1 MPCVPYNMQVLGERD
16 LELHDDEYEMASSLS
31 NAFGFDDGDANRRD
45 LWSGD
50 LWSEGSSDESQRH
63 AQPSPVN
70 GDSSF
75 VVEDLTVS
83 QPGYCGVPN
92 PNSFSLYPSRNKW
105 LKKNLTY
112 RFVNYPSGMSRERA
126 EDALAEAFDLW
137 RSVSTLTFQMLRE
150 GEADIMISF
159 ERRYH
164 GDEFPFDG
172 PHGVLA
178 HAYEPSPG
186 LGGDLHFDD
195 EEQWSVGLIG
205 YNLRVVAAHELGHA
219 LGLQHSNERGSIMN
233 PSYQVWIHPYLSED
247 DKAGIRA
254 LYGTGPLPRSL
265 SVEAPRQLSEN
276 EFTPHDDNTRPDRV
290 HEIASDGH
298 DQRARNAPHGALLD
312 HTHHD
317 EPTTASDTPDEAHA
331 LAVSCSS
338 SSSGGTDSPLP
349 MDSLAGAPRLCGG
362 NLRVDA
368 ASFIHRQLYI
378 FQGEYFWRVSSSLT
392 GAGLPGLVSSHW
404 PGAPNRIDALYANA
418 RNHTLVFFSGE
429 RVWAL
434 RGFEVDTGSPRDL
447 HSLGLPPGTLKVDAA
462 VPGRDHTLLFAG
474 RQYWSYNEVTKRMD
488 AGFPRELHEDWPG
501 IPTDLDAAVTKNEFT
516 FFIKGQQV
524 FRMWTRPRR
533 LDKVMNL
540 TSWLGCGD

>member
-1 MPCVPYNMQVLGERD
+1 
-16 LELHDDEYEMASSLS
+16 
-31 NAFGFDDGDANRRD
+31 
-45 LWSGD
+45 
-50 LWSEGSSDESQRH
+50 
-63 AQPSPVN
+63 
-70 GDSSF
+70 
-75 VVEDLTVS
+75 EDLTVS

-254 LYGTGPLPRSL
+254 LYGTVKLKQCPVP
-265 SVEAPRQLSEN
+265 
-276 EFTPHDDNTRPDRV
+276 
-290 HEIASDGH
+290 
-298 DQRARNAPHGALLD
+298 
-312 HTHHD
+312 
-317 EPTTASDTPDEAHA
+317 
-331 LAVSCSS
+331 C
-338 SSSGGTDSPLP
+338 
-349 MDSLAGAPRLCGG
+349 APRLCGG

-462 VPGRDHTLLFAG
+462 VPGRDHTLLFTG

>member
-205 YNLRVVAAHELGHA
+205 ASGCSCSTSACDRGLGSWAYNQKPKRHP
-219 LGLQHSNERGSIMN
+219 GLNFSLVCFENATRLFFKS
-233 PSYQVWIHPYLSED
+233 
-247 DKAGIRA
+247 GI
-254 LYGTGPLPRSL
+254 L
-265 SVEAPRQLSEN
+265 
-276 EFTPHDDNTRPDRV
+276 
-290 HEIASDGH
+290 
-298 DQRARNAPHGALLD
+298 
-312 HTHHD
+312 
-317 EPTTASDTPDEAHA
+317 
-331 LAVSCSS
+331 LAVGHC
-338 SSSGGTDSPLP
+338 
-349 MDSLAGAPRLCGG
+349 
-362 NLRVDA
+362 
-368 ASFIHRQLYI
+368 H
-378 FQGEYFWRVSSSLT
+378 
-392 GAGLPGLVSSHW
+392 
-404 PGAPNRIDALYANA
+404 
-418 RNHTLVFFSGE
+418 
-429 RVWAL
+429 
-434 RGFEVDTGSPRDL
+434 
-447 HSLGLPPGTLKVDAA
+447 
-462 VPGRDHTLLFAG
+462 
-474 RQYWSYNEVTKRMD
+474 
-488 AGFPRELHEDWPG
+488 
-501 IPTDLDAAVTKNEFT
+501 
-516 FFIKGQQV
+516 
-524 FRMWTRPRR
+524 
-533 LDKVMNL
+533 
-540 TSWLGCGD
+540 